1 MPGVAAAP
9 FSDEETAEVINW
21 MLRRYDA
28 AHVPADFQPYTAE
41 EVARLRLTPLG
52 MDANALRA
60 KLLAQA
66 DRHLR

>member
-9 FSDEETAEVINW
+9 FSDEETAELINW

-28 AHVPADFQPYTAE
+28 AHVPASFQPYTAA

-52 MDANALRA
+52 MEANALRA

-66 DRHLR
+66 DRHPR